1 MYNDHHFHYGYHIYA
16 AAVLARADPSWG
28 QQWNDRV
35 LHMISDVAEP
45 SRASQWYPFTR
56 TKDWYDGHAW
66 ASGIFAF
73 ADGKNQEST
82 SESVN
87 GWYAIYLWGDAT
99 NNDRVRDLGRLMT
112 ALEIRAAHR
121 YWQMTSSYSAYPAP
135 FSDNKAVGIVWS
147 TKVDYATWFGGNV
160 EFIHCIQM
168 LPFIPISEELLRE
181 EWIREEYEV
190 LRSAYS
196 RPDPPLSEAWKGYI
210 VMAHAV
216 IDPQAAY
223 SEALALSGYDDGN
236 TKSNTLW
243 WISTRPGMGG
253 GPTDPPGPTDP
264 TQSTSPTT
272 PPSTTSAT
280 KGCCGEHSF
289 VDSLCDDIPNDPNGG
304 LGCNGC
310 GVHNCR
316 ICGEGPYIPCP

>member
-1 MYNDHHFHYGYHIYA
+1 M
-16 AAVLARADPSWG
+16 S
-28 QQWNDRV
+28 
-35 LHMISDVAEP
+35 
-45 SRASQWYPFTR
+45 
-56 TKDWYDGHAW
+56 
-66 ASGIFAF
+66 
-73 ADGKNQEST
+73 
-82 SESVN
+82 
-87 GWYAIYLWGDAT
+87 
-99 NNDRVRDLGRLMT
+99 
-112 ALEIRAAHR
+112 R